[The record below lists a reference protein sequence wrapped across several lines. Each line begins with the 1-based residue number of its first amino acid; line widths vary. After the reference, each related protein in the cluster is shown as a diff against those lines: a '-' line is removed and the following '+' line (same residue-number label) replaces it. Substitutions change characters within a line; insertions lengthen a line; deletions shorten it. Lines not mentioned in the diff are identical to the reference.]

1 MLHSAESPIL
11 TSNQL
16 KGYKAAFWY
25 AQLEF
30 FLFLS
35 YLDKYL
41 IQGWTPALS
50 LLPSSWWADS
60 QDTWLIVLCWSL
72 QAGVG
77 EQTTV
82 TRILQEKG
90 ASVRKYDC

>member
-41 IQGWTPALS
+41 IQG
-50 LLPSSWWADS
+50 
-60 QDTWLIVLCWSL
+60 
-72 QAGVG
+72 
-77 EQTTV
+77 
-82 TRILQEKG
+82 
-90 ASVRKYDC
+90 